1 MSTACPT
8 LCRGHVW
15 EDYEV
20 CMMECVL
27 KVLMR
32 GTVETSVEPDWLCLC
47 PCSTLASSAT
57 TSTLTSS
64 VPTTNLTSSV
74 PTTNLISSVTFEKL
88 LDLSLPQFLPLWVEI
103 VGTDLAGLK
112 GKCLGQCLGIWWG
125 NSNTGC
131 FPLTIW
137 WGSQSIGTIDKR
149 TLQPCVLSGRKLLG
163 PLIRM
168 IHKRNTGIG

>member
-1 MSTACPT
+1 MSEKTT
-8 LCRGHVW
+8 
-15 EDYEV
+15 EV

-32 GTVETSVEPDWLCLC
+32 GTVETSVEPDCLCLR
-47 PCSTLASSAT
+47 PCSTLA
-57 TSTLTSS
+57 
-64 VPTTNLTSSV
+64 
-74 PTTNLISSVTFEKL
+74 SSVTFEKL

-112 GKCLGQCLGIWWG
+112 GKCLGQCLRIWWG

-131 FPLTIW
+131 SPLTVW
-137 WGSQSIGTIDKR
+137 WGSQSVGTIDER

-168 IHKRNTGIG
+168 IHRRNTGIG